1 MATRVIKLREA
12 EEPAPDMVQ
21 EVLSQSKRPEVGR
34 FCSKWIGKRR
44 GHTRPLKLP
53 KRLEW

>member
-12 EEPAPDMVQ
+12 EEPAPRWCRKCFRRASDPR
-21 EVLSQSKRPEVGR
+21 SADS
-34 FCSKWIGKRR
+34 CSKWIGKRS
-44 GHTRPLKLP
+44 GHRRRLKLP

>member
-12 EEPAPDMVQ
+12 EEPAPETVQ

-34 FCSKWIGKRR
+34 FAPSG
-44 GHTRPLKLP
+44 
-53 KRLEW
+53 

>member
-12 EEPAPDMVQ
+12 EEPAPKMVQ

-34 FCSKWIGKRR
+34 FCSKWIGKRS
-44 GHTRPLKLP
+44 GHTRRPKLP